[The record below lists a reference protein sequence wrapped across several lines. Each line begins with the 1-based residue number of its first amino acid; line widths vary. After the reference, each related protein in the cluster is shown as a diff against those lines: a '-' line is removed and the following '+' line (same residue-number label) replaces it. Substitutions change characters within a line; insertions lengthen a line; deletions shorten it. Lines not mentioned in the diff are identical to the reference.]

1 MEDYLT
7 GCPANPR
14 PFFPVMATV
23 DGVAGVITQQAR
35 DGLPEGNYQPLASFM
50 RLGDMLAIRK
60 KGKRVTSA
68 TGLRGLVRIKGRK
81 MWHQEVRWMPAL
93 ASGWRRLTLG
103 EYCLH
108 YSWPIPEGTLDD
120 VLGLP

>member
-7 GCPANPR
+7 GCPCNPT
-14 PFFPVMATV
+14 PFFPRNAVV
-23 DGVAGVITQQAR
+23 DGVAGALVRAKEPT
-35 DGLPEGNYQPLASFM
+35 LSFT
-50 RLGDMLAIRK
+50 RLGDRLAIRK